1 MNRRSMS
8 TCHVSLDQ
16 TPQDECCVIYTF
28 GPHRRVLGL
37 PLLSPS
43 HLALPEPLPHTASA
57 SASTSIFPPASP
69 TPNQYSTP
77 INPGCPHPLRMSTH
91 PPHLLRRYPNPR
103 RHAFKNVTTLSSCRR
118 SPTAPRPIRRL
129 NTAPSFSILAFS
141 IHCCS
146 RNNPNL
152 DATPR
157 RLHGSLRERR
167 GGSASEKCRILAV
180 VALNSVPNRKTPI
193 RRALESRPRQ

>member
-1 MNRRSMS
+1 MNRRSMA

-16 TPQDECCVIYTF
+16 TPQDERCVIYTF

-77 INPGCPHPLRMSTH
+77 INPGS
-91 PPHLLRRYPNPR
+91 PPPSPNVHSP
-103 RHAFKNVTTLSSCRR
+103 ASPA
-118 SPTAPRPIRRL
+118 SPT
-129 NTAPSFSILAFS
+129 SQS
-141 IHCCS
+141 
-146 RNNPNL
+146 
-152 DATPR
+152 TP
-157 RLHGSLRERR
+157 
-167 GGSASEKCRILAV
+167 
-180 VALNSVPNRKTPI
+180 PPD
-193 RRALESRPRQ
+193 